1 MSYQQLG
8 VISMLL
14 LDETK
19 LNLLLEQKKQFIG
32 KTVVWDSILS
42 SLSFL
47 VSVVFASY
55 SDFLGIPGHYFKIGF
70 VILGLFFT
78 GKSVRDVISSL
89 KNSYTNVDLYND
101 INKLNQ
107 ITHNHS
113 IIAIKDTF
121 SEFPNRFLLYFDTRW
136 SCDLFINFKEN
147 INNESFI
154 TDGLSNRLKVPSSN
168 ISLQYIAQNIH
179 EKFSVS
185 HNEYRV
191 YSHRLYLAT
200 ISDFPPE
207 FKDDEFIIDGVVYK
221 WMSISDMESDD
232 RIMEVNEDVVQF
244 VKSNCS

>member
-1 MSYQQLG
+1 
-8 VISMLL
+8 MLL

-32 KTVVWDSILS
+32 KTVVLDSVIS
-42 SLSFL
+42 SASFL
-47 VSVVFASY
+47 ISVIFASY
-55 SDFLGIPGHYFKIGF
+55 GDFLGIPGQYFKIGF
-70 VILGLFFT
+70 VILGLVFT
-78 GKSVRDVISSL
+78 VKSVYDVIHSL

-121 SEFPNRFLLYFDTRW
+121 SDFPNRFLLYFDTRW

-154 TDGLSNRLKVPSSN
+154 IDGLSNRLKIARSD
-168 ISLQYIAQNIH
+168 ISLQYVAQDIN

-191 YSHRLYLAT
+191 YSHRLYMAT
-200 ISDFPPE
+200 ISEFPPE
-207 FKDDEFIIDGVVYK
+207 FKDNEFVIDGAVYK
-221 WMSISDMESDD
+221 WMSISDMEADS
-232 RIMEVNEDVVQF
+232 RIMEVNEGIVQF